1 MDDVRFR
8 TLIQD
13 GLLASQQRHSERA
26 LDLFSQ
32 AQAEDPSSGL
42 PSFLMGSELAACG
55 RHEQAEAAL
64 AAAVLLAPAFLLA
77 RYQLGLLQFSA
88 DRPAAALVT
97 WQPLEDLPDHD
108 PLGHFVRGF
117 SFLARQSYPE
127 ALAHFQAGL
136 DRCGAQDA
144 VADDIRQVMDA
155 VRNMPAPVESRQ
167 TGTVH

>member
-13 GLLASQQRHSERA
+13 GLLASQQRQSERA

-32 AQAEDPSSGL
+32 AQTEDPTSGL

-55 RHEQAEAAL
+55 RLEQAEAAL

-97 WQPLEDLPDHD
+97 WQPLQDLPDQE

-117 SFLARQSYPE
+117 SLLARQSYAQ
-127 ALAHFQAGL
+127 ALEHFQAGL
-136 DRCGAQDA
+136 DRCGAHEP
-144 VADDIRQVMDA
+144 VADDIRQVIDA
-155 VRNMPAPVESRQ
+155 VRNMPAPADSRLP
-167 TGTVH
+167 GTVH